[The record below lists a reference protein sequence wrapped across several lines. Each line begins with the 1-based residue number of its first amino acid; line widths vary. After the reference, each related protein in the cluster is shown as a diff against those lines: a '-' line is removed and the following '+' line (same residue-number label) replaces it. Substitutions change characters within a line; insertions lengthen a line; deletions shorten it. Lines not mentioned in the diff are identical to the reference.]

1 MKTAI
6 YKNYIFNIILLF
18 SSILYAETNNI
29 IYTDLTSKEIT
40 VTKMEDLYYLKIS
53 KSARLTAENLIDF
66 NNFSAI
72 ERVRTYTAIKIEF

>member
-1 MKTAI
+1 LKTAI